1 VNKDKEQGQPEAQYN
16 LLVRTRVT
24 LNLTTVGEPNPK
36 LSLFKKAS
44 NGVYREQDSSRFLIT
59 FFGIIISSVEPE
71 DEGEYRLTALSDFE
85 GEVDN
90 EEFTISV
97 ISKYLA
103 LYGSY
108 SLMVVNN

>member
-1 VNKDKEQGQPEAQYN
+1 MQGQPEAQYN
-16 LLVRTRVT
+16 LLVRTRIT
-24 LNLTTVGEPNPK
+24 LNLTTVGEPDPR
-36 LSLFKKAS
+36 LTLFKKAN

-59 FFGIIISSVEPE
+59 FFGIVISSVEPE

-97 ISKYLA
+97 ISKCLCCSTQA
-103 LYGSY
+103 KKC
-108 SLMVVNN
+108 